1 MNLVYKE
8 DVVLR
13 QIGEQRGQIAGLLN
27 GGAGGDADIDPHL
40 VGNDAAEGGF
50 TQAGRAVKQN
60 VVQGLAPHFG
70 GLDKD
75 LQVALGLLLPD
86 ILPQGLGAQ
95 GTLVL
100 VIPRQRCGDERLLG
114 LKPGIGKVNAQTLT
128 SSLNA

>member
-50 TQAGRAVKQN
+50 AQAGR
-60 VVQGLAPHFG
+60 P
-70 GLDKD
+70 
-75 LQVALGLLLPD
+75 
-86 ILPQGLGAQ
+86 
-95 GTLVL
+95 
-100 VIPRQRCGDERLLG
+100 
-114 LKPGIGKVNAQTLT
+114 
-128 SSLNA
+128 

>member
-50 TQAGRAVKQN
+50 AQAGRAVKQN

-70 GLDKD
+70 GREPSFSSSRVSDVVTSGSWVSNPVSEKSMLKYVHF
-75 LQVALGLLLPD
+75 L
-86 ILPQGLGAQ
+86 IL
-95 GTLVL
+95 T
-100 VIPRQRCGDERLLG
+100 
-114 LKPGIGKVNAQTLT
+114 
-128 SSLNA
+128 